1 MQVVSRRESA
11 ARAPWLHSLTAA
23 QEEDHEDHTDTE
35 GETEEEE
42 ESDTEENKLSEV
54 RGREAEWDQHASGS
68 RGPVRGREA
77 EAQGETG
84 SLPPS
89 HPNPPPPGAQRHSA
103 CLLHRSP
110 HLHTASV
117 PLPQLTRTA
126 GGETARL
133 ILQMK
138 KRVQR
143 GKVTCPRPHSWWQS
157 RAYGCFSLVSPVLS
171 LLALGVVGKGRARGA
186 AAGGADL
193 ALARR

>member
-1 MQVVSRRESA
+1 MQVVSRRESE

-89 HPNPPPPGAQRHSA
+89 HPNPPQGLRDTVP
-103 CLLHRSP
+103 
-110 HLHTASV
+110 ASCIA
-117 PLPQLTRTA
+117 PL
-126 GGETARL
+126 
-133 ILQMK
+133 
-138 KRVQR
+138 
-143 GKVTCPRPHSWWQS
+143 TCTQPLCP
-157 RAYGCFSLVSPVLS
+157 SLS
-171 LLALGVVGKGRARGA
+171 
-186 AAGGADL
+186 
-193 ALARR
+193 